1 MPSRPDALP
10 CTHRAPAP
18 PDLPLPVSAWL
29 SQHESIT
36 LDPYPDQWRCRPGPL
51 TPEARE
57 FRRQLGLTTDR
68 PVIMSGHQ
76 AELWHAG
83 IAAKALA
90 LDAAAARFHAAAAWV
105 IVDQDPGAPARL
117 RHPVLRKG
125 AGADRTPA
133 RAAIELIA
141 PADPAVVTGR
151 QPPGRTRPIAIHPD
165 TPPAIAAAIARIA
178 AALDTHLDAPSRA
191 EQTTRAA
198 LDLLAPARAMGTPD
212 LTPPTPTPLPTI
224 IPALGL
230 ARTELFARLVG
241 AMREAPHEC
250 VAHYNAAV
258 AHHPRARLRPL
269 LTAPRAGPE
278 LPLWRITPD
287 GRRHA
292 AFARDLDSGEPALAP
307 RALTMTALLRWGACD
322 LFIHGLGGG
331 RYDPVMEAWLAHWL
345 GITDMAPAVVVSAT
359 RLLPLVESPP
369 PTPEQ
374 VARARW
380 AAHHARHN
388 PPANDGRKR
397 ALASAV
403 HSARTGAER
412 AERFRQL
419 HDWLDRE
426 RRLRAEDLVALDA
439 RAADLAAHA
448 RLSEIVHDRTWP
460 FALLPPESMRS
471 LHARI
476 RDAL

>member
-1 MPSRPDALP
+1 
-10 CTHRAPAP
+10 
-18 PDLPLPVSAWL
+18 
-29 SQHESIT
+29 
-36 LDPYPDQWRCRPGPL
+36 
-51 TPEARE
+51 
-57 FRRQLGLTTDR
+57 
-68 PVIMSGHQ
+68 
-76 AELWHAG
+76 
-83 IAAKALA
+83 
-90 LDAAAARFHAAAAWV
+90 
-105 IVDQDPGAPARL
+105 
-117 RHPVLRKG
+117 
-125 AGADRTPA
+125 
-133 RAAIELIA
+133 
-141 PADPAVVTGR
+141 
-151 QPPGRTRPIAIHPD
+151 
-165 TPPAIAAAIARIA
+165 
-178 AALDTHLDAPSRA
+178 
-191 EQTTRAA
+191 
-198 LDLLAPARAMGTPD
+198 
-212 LTPPTPTPLPTI
+212 
-224 IPALGL
+224 
-230 ARTELFARLVG
+230 
-241 AMREAPHEC
+241 
-250 VAHYNAAV
+250 
-258 AHHPRARLRPL
+258 
-269 LTAPRAGPE
+269 
-278 LPLWRITPD
+278 
-287 GRRHA
+287 
-292 AFARDLDSGEPALAP
+292 
-307 RALTMTALLRWGACD
+307 MTALLRWGACD